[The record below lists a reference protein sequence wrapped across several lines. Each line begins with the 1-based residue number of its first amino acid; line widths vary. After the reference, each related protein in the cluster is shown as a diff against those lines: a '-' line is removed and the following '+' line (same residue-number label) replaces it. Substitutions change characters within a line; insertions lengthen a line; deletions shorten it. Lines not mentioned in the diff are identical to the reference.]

1 MPTNNATEVVKGVVQ
16 PRFYQV
22 YGDLIES
29 KEVMEPLAIV
39 GGTGPVCGFDWVD
52 TSKSDV
58 TITSIFNTTSLENV
72 LGREILRGKSRRVFL
87 SNKGNTAGQVFN
99 AYITPDGLC
108 HIAPDTLTFN
118 GVQPDGGWPSLT
130 NPQKVVAFVV
140 KASHSYKADSS
151 DPAPSISNFTCNW
164 LVLPGELKFE
174 NILRWDYNEVM
185 NILVQSSVPWNQN
198 TDTIIGLY
206 FVGWDP
212 YWDTDPESSRYKSI
226 MAQFN
231 FTLCLVPIQGKFPV
245 EPWGMSPLE
254 ALDLDRRVSAL
265 EETSIPGQVDNLT
278 AKVDNLVSSLGSGVD
293 VSLTKGESGDD
304 DQFIFTRL
312 NIKGSTF
319 VSGRNVTKTIN
330 SSWYENADALGIFIA
345 PNISLVNPTTVVSG
359 NWDIGSVVFE
369 PGLDG
374 SLVVGDAIPP
384 SGKSDWQLVAI
395 INPQLIG
402 GDSSLAISNGFISQ
416 NGPDPSLSWVIGMYL
431 KRLYLNKQKLEIVDS
446 GQISIM
452 GNIQSY
458 AYFKAIMGVNTITL
472 RVFVHAYNGG
482 SIGECSVDYN
492 LANLFGKNSKMSG
505 IIDDL
510 INLRDT
516 SIDTTKIYLAMP
528 TNFEATDI
536 DATLSS
542 KKNFQIQN
550 YNAHLDIT
558 TNSVHMVVK
567 YRANSVASSPGDWI
581 NICHS
586 ITLPIT
592 DRTLDLYSDI
602 IRNTSD

>member
-254 ALDLDRRVSAL
+254 ALDLDRRVSVL

-446 GQISIM
+446 GQISII

-482 SIGECSVDYN
+482 SIGERSVDYN

-542 KKNFQIQN
+542 EKNFQIQN

-567 YRANSVASSPGDWI
+567 YRANSVASSRGDWI

>member
-72 LGREILRGKSRRVFL
+72 PGREILRGKSRRVFL

-319 VSGRNVTKTIN
+319 VFGRNVTKTIN

-446 GQISIM
+446 GQISII
-452 GNIQSY
+452 GNIQSH

-482 SIGECSVDYN
+482 IIGECSVDYN

-542 KKNFQIQN
+542 EKNFQIQN

-567 YRANSVASSPGDWI
+567 YRANSMASSQGAWI